1 MKETRE
7 AYKEKQSH
15 VLIVVPAYNEAKTIA
30 AIIAGLREHTSTF
43 DRIFIDDGSSD
54 KTAAILRE
62 HDETVLSLP
71 CNLGYGRA
79 LQTGML
85 YGLNHGYEIF
95 VFFDADG
102 QHIPTDIPV
111 LVSQLQNSD
120 ADMIIGSRFVV
131 KTGYTCSRER
141 RIGMIV
147 FSFLVKII
155 TGQRIYDSTS
165 GFKVMRA
172 RVAKLLAEGVFSDFT
187 AESLINLLFRGIKIH
202 EYPITVKERLYG
214 ESMHSLS
221 SIVTYP
227 LKTLFLILVG
237 IIDVYFNKYEDKP

>member
-1 MKETRE
+1 M
-7 AYKEKQSH
+7 EKQSH
-15 VLIVVPAYNEAKTIA
+15 VLIVVPAYNEEKTIA
-30 AIIAGLREHTSTF
+30 AIIAGLREHTSPF

-54 KTAAILRE
+54 NTATILQE
-62 HDETVLSLP
+62 HGETVLSLP

-85 YGLNHGYEIF
+85 YGLKHGYKIL

-120 ADMIIGSRFVV
+120 ADMIIGSRFVE
-131 KTGYTCSRER
+131 KTGYKSSFER
-141 RIGMIV
+141 RIGMIL
-147 FSFLVKII
+147 FSFVIKII

-165 GFKVMRA
+165 GFKVIRD

-187 AESLINLLFRGIKIH
+187 AESLVNLVFRGIKIH

-214 ESMHSLS
+214 ESMHSLR
-221 SIVTYP
+221 SIITYP
-227 LKTLFLILVG
+227 LKTLFLLLVG
-237 IIDVYFNKYEDKP
+237 IIDVYFKKHGGKP